1 MLGLEEATEVSVVSV
16 APSLFVY
23 LSSVAVLVVQQQ
35 LLGEHPS
42 VPALR
47 LLSPSPS
54 AGYESGHGVCHLLQ
68 MCVVGQLEC
77 SFQNDGTLN

>member
-1 MLGLEEATEVSVVSV
+1 MIMLGLEEATEVSVVSV

-42 VPALR
+42 VPALL

-54 AGYESGHGVCHLLQ
+54 AGYESVGTVCATFCK
-68 MCVVGQLEC
+68 CVL
-77 SFQNDGTLN
+77 